1 MIPLKWQLPLLLLV
15 LCAALWLLSPILS
28 PFILSLVLAWMGV
41 PLVRRFQR
49 WGLKHDTAVL
59 LVLAVLFGA
68 LLLGLLI
75 LIPLL
80 WMQLSSLLDGAPR
93 FLVWARE
100 SALPWLAQ
108 HLRIDAV
115 NFSDREHIEAWIA
128 PYKKE
133 IGNAAAVVI
142 GTLTRSSGAIL
153 AFVSNMLLVPLITFY
168 FLRDWNLIMAKLQ
181 QAIPRRHAATVIQ
194 LSRESNSV
202 LGGFLHGQFRV
213 MLCLG
218 ALYAGGLWLV
228 GIDSALLIGFLS
240 GALNF
245 VPYMGF
251 VVGIVLAAIASII
264 QFGDIHH
271 LLWVGVVYAI
281 GQFTE
286 SFILTPRIVGNRIG
300 LNPVMVI
307 FVLMAGGLLFGF
319 MGILLALPVS
329 AVLNVVFTYWY
340 EQCYLHSR
348 VYGAL
353 EPVTQADDGPPRP
366 DV

>member
-1 MIPLKWQLPLLLLV
+1 MIPLKWQFPLLLTL
-15 LCAALWLLSPILS
+15 LCAAVWLLSPILS
-28 PFILSLVLAWMGV
+28 PFIFSLVLAWMGL
-41 PLVRRFQR
+41 PLVRRFER
-49 WGLKHDTAVL
+49 WGLKHDNAVL
-59 LVLAVLFGA
+59 LALAVLFGG
-68 LLLGLLI
+68 LILGLLI

-80 WMQLSSLLDGAPR
+80 WMQLSSLVDGVPR
-93 FLVWARE
+93 FLVWVRE
-100 SALPWLAQ
+100 AALPWLAH
-108 HLRIDAV
+108 HLRIDVV
-115 NFSDREHIEAWIA
+115 NFSDREHFEAWIE
-128 PYKKE
+128 PYKKD
-133 IGNAAAVVI
+133 IGNAAANVI
-142 GTLTRSSGAIL
+142 AYLTQSSAAIL
-153 AFVSNMLLVPLITFY
+153 GFLSNMLLVPLITFY
-168 FLRDWNLIMAKLQ
+168 FLRDWHLILAKLH
-181 QAIPRRHAATVIQ
+181 QAIPRPYEATVAR

-202 LGGFLHGQFRV
+202 LGGFIDGQFRV

-264 QFGDIHH
+264 QFGDVQH
-271 LLWVGVVYAI
+271 LIWVGVVYGI

-286 SFILTPRIVGNRIG
+286 SFILTPRIVGDRIG

-319 MGILLALPVS
+319 LGILLALPVS
-329 AVLNVVFTYWY
+329 AVLNVVFKYLY
-340 EQCYLHSR
+340 EERYLKSR
-348 VYGAL
+348 MYAA
-353 EPVTQADDGPPRP
+353 EPAPPSADPPPRP